1 MAAIGSVGQVLSAN
15 GRLEPYGTNS
25 APVALIR
32 SVTAGSLAYVT
43 RWPRATSSRMISRPG
58 RTWLTTGTPII
69 AMWVRRLDKRNHSFQ
84 VYGEKDT
91 PDRRAAT
98 RGTACREA
106 RTGARHGNG
115 GAAPAGVSRRSGG
128 SACRHLKGHPGTSAS
143 DLSGRGLRGD
153 AGRRGSSPHPAQHHD
168 EDGQRR
174 YRPLPGRLPRAPS
187 VLPQVLE
194 RVGRGTQHEPAAP
207 LPRRDDAQD
216 LEPCGRHGSEGGGI
230 GTTRTTVCARTVTH
244 HRSDPLRCQS

>member
-32 SVTAGSLAYVT
+32 SATAGSLAYVT

-98 RGTACREA
+98 RG
-106 RTGARHGNG
+106 HSL
-115 GAAPAGVSRRSGG
+115 PG
-128 SACRHLKGHPGTSAS
+128 SAHGCAARER
-143 DLSGRGLRGD
+143 GRC
-153 AGRRGSSPHPAQHHD
+153 
-168 EDGQRR
+168 
-174 YRPLPGRLPRAPS
+174 PGR
-187 VLPQVLE
+187 
-194 RVGRGTQHEPAAP
+194 
-207 LPRRDDAQD
+207 
-216 LEPCGRHGSEGGGI
+216 
-230 GTTRTTVCARTVTH
+230 
-244 HRSDPLRCQS
+244 CQP